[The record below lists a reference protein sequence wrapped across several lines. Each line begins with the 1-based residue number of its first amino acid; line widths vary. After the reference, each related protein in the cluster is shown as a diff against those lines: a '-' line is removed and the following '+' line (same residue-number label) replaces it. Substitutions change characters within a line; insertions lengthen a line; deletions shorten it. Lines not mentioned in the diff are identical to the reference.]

1 MRIRTATICGLV
13 LIVIGIVTLIR
24 PQFSYR
30 VDQHH
35 EQIAGSSVL
44 FETRKVIRFP
54 LWFSVPMLVIGA
66 AMVII
71 GWRQE

>member
-1 MRIRTATICGLV
+1 MRIRASVVCGVV

-30 VDQHH
+30 VEQHR
-35 EQIAGSSVL
+35 EKIAGSSVL

-54 LWFSVPMLVIGA
+54 IWFSVPVLLIGA
-66 AMVII
+66 AMVVI
-71 GWRQE
+71 GSRQE

>member
-1 MRIRTATICGLV
+1 MRIRGAAICGAL
-13 LIVIGIVTLIR
+13 LIFAGAMALIH

-35 EQIAGSSVL
+35 EQVAGKAVL

-54 LWFSVPMLVIGA
+54 LWFSIPIMIIGA
-66 AMVII
+66 AMVVVGI
-71 GWRQE
+71 QKD

>member
-1 MRIRTATICGLV
+1 MCAGV
-13 LIVIGIVTLIR
+13 MALIH

-35 EQIAGSSVL
+35 EQVAGKAVL

-54 LWFSVPMLVIGA
+54 LWFSIPLIVIGA
-66 AMVII
+66 AMVVM
-71 GWRQE
+71 GVQKD

>member
-1 MRIRTATICGLV
+1 MRIRGAIIGGALLV
-13 LIVIGIVTLIR
+13 VIGVVTLIR

-30 VDQHH
+30 VEQHR
-35 EQIAGSSVL
+35 EQIGGSAVL

-54 LWFSVPMLVIGA
+54 LWFSVPVLIIGT
-66 AMVII
+66 AMVVV

>member
-1 MRIRTATICGLV
+1 MRIRGAMVGGLV
-13 LIVIGIVTLIR
+13 LIVIGIVTMIR

-30 VDQHH
+30 VDQHR
-35 EQIAGSSVL
+35 EQVAGSSVL

-54 LWFSVPMLVIGA
+54 LWFSVPVLIIGA
-66 AMVII
+66 AVVVV

>member
-1 MRIRTATICGLV
+1 MRIRGAIIGGALLV
-13 LIVIGIVTLIR
+13 VIGIVTLIR

-30 VDQHH
+30 VEQHR
-35 EQIAGSSVL
+35 EQIDGSAVL

-54 LWFSVPMLVIGA
+54 LWFSVPVLIIGA
-66 AMVII
+66 AMVVV

>member
-1 MRIRTATICGLV
+1 MRIRGAGICGV
-13 LIVIGIVTLIR
+13 LLICAGLLALIH

-35 EQIAGSSVL
+35 EQVAGKAVL

-54 LWFSVPMLVIGA
+54 LWFSIPLIVIGA
-66 AMVII
+66 AMVVM
-71 GWRQE
+71 GVQKD

>member
-1 MRIRTATICGLV
+1 
-13 LIVIGIVTLIR
+13 VIGIVTLIR

-30 VDQHH
+30 VDQHR

-44 FETRKVIRFP
+44 FETRKVIHFP
-54 LWFSVPMLVIGA
+54 LWFSIPVLVIGA

-71 GWRQE
+71 GSRQD

>member
-1 MRIRTATICGLV
+1 MRIRGAAICGALLMCAGV
-13 LIVIGIVTLIR
+13 MALIH

-35 EQIAGSSVL
+35 EQVAGKAVL

-54 LWFSVPMLVIGA
+54 LWFSIPLIVIGA
-66 AMVII
+66 AMVVM
-71 GWRQE
+71 GVQKD